1 MVTPA
6 EPRVRT
12 RAIRGATTV
21 DRDDPALIADAVREM
36 LGAIVAENV
45 LATENV
51 VSAMFTMTPDLRSV
65 FPASA
70 ARAMGWSDVPMM
82 CASEI
87 DVAGA
92 QPRCIRVM
100 LHVERAV
107 TAPPVR
113 HVYLREA
120 VALRPDLCRG
130 AQEHAVEQCDVQESE
145 MQESEMLAAVAGAV

>member
-1 MVTPA
+1 MVTRT
-6 EPRVRT
+6 EQRVRM

-21 DRDDPALIADAVREM
+21 ACDDPALIADAVREM
-36 LGAIVAENV
+36 LGAIVRENGID
-45 LATENV
+45 TDEI
-51 VSAMFTMTPDLRSV
+51 VSAWFTTTPDLRSV
-65 FPASA
+65 FPAA
-70 ARAMGWSDVPMM
+70 PARAMGWTEIPMM

-107 TAPPVR
+107 GAAPVR

-130 AQEHAVEQCDVQESE
+130 GVEPPADETLDGA
-145 MQESEMLAAVAGAV
+145 LAAVGAGL

>member
-1 MVTPA
+1 MVTRDDRA
-6 EPRVRT
+6 VRM
-12 RAIRGATTV
+12 RAVRGATTV
-21 DRDDPALIADAVREM
+21 ACDDPALIGDAVREL
-36 LGAIVAENV
+36 LGAILAENGIE
-45 LATENV
+45 TEEI
-51 VSAMFTMTPDLRSV
+51 VSAMFTATPDLCSV

-70 ARAMGWSDVPMM
+70 ARTMGWSDVPMM

-100 LHVERAV
+100 LHVERGAG
-107 TAPPVR
+107 APPVT

-130 AQEHAVEQCDVQESE
+130 AAGSAA
-145 MQESEMLAAVAGAV
+145 LAAAGAAL

>member
-1 MVTPA
+1 MVTRSEHA
-6 EPRVRT
+6 VRL
-12 RAIRGATTV
+12 RAVRGATTV
-21 DRDDPALIADAVREM
+21 ACDDPALIGDAVREL
-36 LGAIVAENV
+36 LGAIVAENG
-45 LATENV
+45 LETEAI
-51 VSAMFTMTPDLRSV
+51 VSAMFTATPDLRSV

-70 ARAMGWSDVPMM
+70 ARTMGWNDVPMM

-100 LHVERAV
+100 LHVEREVGA
-107 TAPPVR
+107 APIT

-130 AQEHAVEQCDVQESE
+130 ASAGGA
-145 MQESEMLAAVAGAV
+145 LATAGVAL